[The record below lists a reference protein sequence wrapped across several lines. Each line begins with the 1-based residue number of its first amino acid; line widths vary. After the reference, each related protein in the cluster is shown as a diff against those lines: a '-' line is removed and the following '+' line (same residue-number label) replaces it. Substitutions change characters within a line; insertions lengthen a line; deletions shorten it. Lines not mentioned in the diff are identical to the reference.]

1 MVATILFRL
10 NGSKKADKTSAFQDL
25 GSATWYTDAVQW
37 ANENGVVTG
46 YNATTFGPNDNVTRE
61 QLAVMLYRYA
71 KLTNIKMAAAADMS
85 IYKDAKDVS
94 SFAQE
99 AMAWAVGAG
108 IITGRSGTELAPKG
122 DASRAEVATML
133 VRFIALPKQ

>member
-1 MVATILFRL
+1 MKRTSMVATSARL
-10 NGSKKADKTSAFQDL
+10 ASPL
-25 GSATWYTDAVQW
+25 GASSV
-37 ANENGVVTG
+37 
-46 YNATTFGPNDNVTRE
+46 PLRP
-61 QLAVMLYRYA
+61 VMIPA
-71 KLTNIKMAAAADMS
+71 PT
-85 IYKDAKDVS
+85 
-94 SFAQE
+94 AQ